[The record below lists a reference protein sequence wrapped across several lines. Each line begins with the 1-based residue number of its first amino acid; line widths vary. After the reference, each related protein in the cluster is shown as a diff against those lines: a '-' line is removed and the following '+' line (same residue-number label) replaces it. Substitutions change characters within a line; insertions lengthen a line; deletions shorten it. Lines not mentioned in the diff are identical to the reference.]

1 MKDKVTIITGS
12 SRGLGKVLAT
22 HFAREGAKV
31 VVAARTEVENQRLP
45 GTIYKTAEEI
55 KSEGGYALP
64 VMCDVTSEESVAE
77 MVNKVLDELGQV
89 DILVNNAGTAFP
101 RLITETPLKR
111 WELVLRVNLTGA
123 FLCSKAV
130 IPWMKKRKRGSIV
143 NITSVDAITHSSG
156 FTGAAYAVS
165 KAAALAFVD
174 PELMRERAAPGPGVD
189 RGDVVLATLGYL
201 GLYPGSFVV
210 AGLDAVRF
218 GPALPIPQ
226 SIQVTALLVFA
237 LGYGFAFWAV
247 RSNRFFATFVRI
259 QDDRNHSV
267 VSSGPYALVRHPGER
282 AL

>member
-22 HFAREGAKV
+22 NFAREGAKV

-45 GTIYKTAEEI
+45 GNIYKTAEEI

-64 VMCDVTSEESVAE
+64 VKCDVTSEESVAE
-77 MVNKVLDELGQV
+77 MVTKVLEELGQI

-130 IPWMKKRKRGSIV
+130 IPWMTKRKRGSIV
-143 NITSVDAITHSSG
+143 NITSVDAITRSSG

-165 KAAALAFVD
+165 KAALERFTWSLAAEVGKYNISVNALKPKEGIETEGLVAVSQGAG
-174 PELMRERAAPGPGVD
+174 RERWESPDKFIKAAIFLANQDASGVT
-189 RGDVVLATLGYL
+189 GMVATDEEYCLWH
-201 GLYPGSFVV
+201 GL
-210 AGLDAVRF
+210 
-218 GPALPIPQ
+218 
-226 SIQVTALLVFA
+226 
-237 LGYGFAFWAV
+237 
-247 RSNRFFATFVRI
+247 
-259 QDDRNHSV
+259 
-267 VSSGPYALVRHPGER
+267 E
-282 AL
+282 